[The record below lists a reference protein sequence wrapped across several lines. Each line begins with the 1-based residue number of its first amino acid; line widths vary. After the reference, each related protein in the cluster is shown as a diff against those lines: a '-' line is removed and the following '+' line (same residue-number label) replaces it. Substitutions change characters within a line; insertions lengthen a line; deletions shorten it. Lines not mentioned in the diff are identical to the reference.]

1 MEGTIKSSKERRER
15 ARQLLELVEIVEREK
30 HKPAQLSGGEQ
41 QRVAIARALAN
52 DPNII
57 LADEPTGNLD
67 SETSESIIN
76 VLKKLVTEH
85 NRTVI
90 LVTHDY
96 NMAKYANR
104 RITIRDGKLETEQG
118 GVLEEEKR
126 LDAEGADVDEGK
138 EPIKSS

>member
-1 MEGTIKSSKERRER
+1 MMH
-15 ARQLLELVEIVEREK
+15 LLPRLQYQDCGLKYMV
-30 HKPAQLSGGEQ
+30 PPSPGGEQ

-52 DPNII
+52 DPNLI

-76 VLKKLVTEH
+76 VLTRLVNDH

-96 NMAKYANR
+96 NIAKYANR
-104 RITIRDGKLETEQG
+104 KITIRDGKLETEQG
-118 GVLEEEKR
+118 GTLEEEKR
-126 LDAEGADVDEGK
+126 LDAEGADVDAGT
-138 EPIKSS
+138 EPVIS